1 MPKSKIRR
9 RSHRRMKGLINDV
22 LYVFPILAA
31 IFVLLGVLSNV
42 QLITLPELD
51 LPQIIAGGGGG
62 ATTAGSTVTVPI
74 IWEVEWGASG
84 VKTNLNPLS
93 IIIGGESFT
102 SIRAT
107 AILDYEAQC
116 TIIGSEILDKMQ
128 LLFDGVVK
136 KQIPF
141 TLPQNPTPPVTIG
154 ILEVTASEIAVWDK
168 GAYATHILA
177 FNIPAGGNFTVNFA
191 SGTTT
196 TTNIE
201 ASSSNVT
208 LTVTSQGN
216 IEYGLTL
223 KYATDF
229 ENIVK
234 VDPHTLSLP
243 ILHRF
248 TFTDGYGSVWMEGL
262 DRTGGPVPHS
272 GSRCVGMELT
282 TIDSNSPRCEFNIV
296 SLNSLVGSKLF
307 VSVWLYLPADWGLF
321 APSGNWY
328 ELANPMTS
336 PYDPTYLPYWAL
348 HICNPPSFQISIDTR
363 GLDGKL
369 VGMAS
374 TPIGSVVRDP
384 PAYPLP
390 RGRWFNLEYYVLRS
404 SARGVA
410 DGAVKVWID
419 GRVVCDLSGVVT
431 SGGGDWGT
439 CPADIYSYTIV
450 QADMPYK
457 LWVDDLS
464 IYGPS

>member
-1 MPKSKIRR
+1 MSKSKIRR
-9 RSHRRMKGLINDV
+9 RSHRRMKGLDNDV

-74 IWEVEWGASG
+74 ILEVEWGASG
-84 VKTNLNPLS
+84 VKTNLDPLS

-107 AILDYEAQC
+107 AILDYEAQG

-234 VDPHTLSLP
+234 VDPHTLSLS
-243 ILHRF
+243 ISHRF
-248 TFTDGYGSVWMEGL
+248 NLGSDNSSASMWVEGL
-262 DRTGGPVPHS
+262 DRNSGITPHS
-272 GSRCVGMELT
+272 GIRCIGMEIT
-282 TIDSNSPRCEFNIV
+282 SIVSDMRNEFNIV
-296 SLNSLVGSKLF
+296 GLDSLVGSKLF
-307 VSVWLYLPADWGLF
+307 VSVWLYLPANWSLQASGL
-321 APSGNWY
+321 NWY
-328 ELANPMTS
+328 SLADPMFE
-336 PYDPTYLPYWAL
+336 YGPTYLPYWAIQ
-348 HICNPPSFQISIDTR
+348 ICNPPSFNLAVDTR
-363 GLDGKL
+363 GLDGKM
-369 VGMAS
+369 VSIAS
-374 TPIGSVVRDP
+374 TNLGSVVRDP

-419 GRVVCDLSGVVT
+419 GRVVCDLLGVVT
-431 SGGGDWGT
+431 SGGADWFT
-439 CPADIYSYTIV
+439 TPAKIYGLLV
-450 QADMPYK
+450 QAGMPYK
-457 LWVDDLS
+457 LWVDDLA